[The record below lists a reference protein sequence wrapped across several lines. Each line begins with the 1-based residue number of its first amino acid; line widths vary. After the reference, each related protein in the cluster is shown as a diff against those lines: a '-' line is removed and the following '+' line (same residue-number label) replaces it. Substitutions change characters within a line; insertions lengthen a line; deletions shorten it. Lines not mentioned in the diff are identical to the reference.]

1 MCTVEN
7 SIDDH
12 NADHDDHRDDHLAR
26 KLIIIELLRNTGIF
40 GLAAHLCKSEDKVN
54 DQGDRG
60 ESYSNIEIQAWLLL
74 PTQWEHPIEVLIVP
88 QEVHQFVHLGFG
100 LIDKTLLFYL
110 SDAGQVNRARS
121 QTNFHLQGILKQLLC
136 YVESLPIMHR
146 KPSQSCQI

>member
-1 MCTVEN
+1 LCTVKN

-26 KLIIIELLRNTGIF
+26 KLIIIELLRNAGIF
-40 GLAAHLCKSEDKVN
+40 GLAAHLCKSEDQVN

-60 ESYSNIEIQAWLLL
+60 ESYSNIKIQAWLLL

-88 QEVHQFVHLGFG
+88 QEVHQFVNLGFG

-110 SDAGQVNRARS
+110 SDASQVN
-121 QTNFHLQGILKQLLC
+121 
-136 YVESLPIMHR
+136 
-146 KPSQSCQI
+146 